1 VKKDMINTR
10 RRREMSI
17 EVAPRFTVLADVRSQ
32 FRSWLQEADITRD
45 VVEDLVLVATELCTN
60 AVEATPDDE
69 RVQLQAEFDGEAVRL
84 AVSNATDDEEVV
96 EDDLPV
102 LPPDSLQERGR
113 GLTIVRA
120 LVDSLAMSTRDGH
133 TVVRAM
139 RMV

>member
-1 VKKDMINTR
+1 
-10 RRREMSI
+10 MSI

-32 FRSWLQEADITRD
+32 FRSWLQESELTRD

-69 RVQLQAEFDGEAVRL
+69 RVQLQADFDGEAVRL
-84 AVSNATDDEEVV
+84 AVSNATDAEELV
-96 EDDLPV
+96 EDDFAV

-120 LVDSLAMSTRDGH
+120 LVDSLAMSTSDGQ

>member
-1 VKKDMINTR
+1 MITTR

-32 FRSWLQEADITRD
+32 FRSWLQESDITRD
-45 VVEDLVLVATELCTN
+45 VVEDLVVVATELCTN

-69 RVQLQAEFDGEAVRL
+69 RVQLQADFDGEAVRL
-84 AVSNATDDEEVV
+84 AVSNATDDEELV
-96 EDDLPV
+96 EEDFAV
-102 LPPDSLQERGR
+102 LPPGSLQERGR

-120 LVDSLAMSTRDGH
+120 LVDSLAVTTRDGH

-139 RMV
+139 RTV